1 MQASLLLTSFVFIV
15 AICTLIMQNASG
27 ANVGVAYGRAGN
39 NLPSQAQVVS
49 LLQANN
55 VNKVRIYDTDSGVLE
70 AFQNSNIKL
79 IVSARNDELA
89 SLASGDGASGW
100 VQSNIVPFASSI
112 EIICVGN
119 EVLTQATQFSQYLYP
134 AILNVYNALK
144 AASLDTSIRVSTAHA
159 MDVIDS
165 THSFPPSAGTFVGA
179 IQADMNSILTFLS
192 QTGAPFLG
200 NVFPFFAYIGAQGQI
215 DLKYTL
221 FQQTAG
227 VDDSNGLHYS
237 NLFDAQVDTL
247 IAAMEAMGH
256 SDIPV
261 VATESGWPHEGE
273 ASATLENAQA
283 YNANLVAHVPMGT
296 PKRPNVLVSTYIFA
310 LFDEN
315 LKPSDPAFEQ
325 HFGVFDPSSQSKFYE
340 ISF

>member
-1 MQASLLLTSFVFIV
+1 
-15 AICTLIMQNASG
+15 MQNASG
-27 ANVGVAYGRAGN
+27 ATVGVAYGRNGN
-39 NLPSQAQVVS
+39 NLPSPAQVVS

-55 VNKVRIYDTDSGVLE
+55 VNKVRIYDTDSGVLQ
-70 AFQNSNIKL
+70 AFQKSNIKL
-79 IVSARNDELA
+79 IVGAGNDELA
-89 SLASGDGASGW
+89 SLSADGASAW

-134 AILNVYNALK
+134 AIQNVYNALK
-144 AASLDTSIRVSTAHA
+144 AASLDTGIRVSTAHA

-165 THSFPPSAGTFVGA
+165 AQPFPPSAGTFVGG

-192 QTGAPFLG
+192 QTGAPFLA
-200 NVFPFFAYIGAQGQI
+200 NVYPYFTYIGSQDI
-215 DLKYTL
+215 DLAYAL
-221 FQQTAG
+221 FQPTAG
-227 VDDSNGLHYS
+227 ADDGGNGLHYS

-247 IAAMEAMGH
+247 IAAMEASGH
-256 SDIPV
+256 SGIPV
-261 VATESGWPHEGE
+261 VVTESGWPHEGQ
-273 ASATLENAQA
+273 ASATVENAQA

-296 PKRPNVLVSTYIFA
+296 PKRPDVLISTYVFA

-315 LKPSDPAFEQ
+315 QKPSDPAYEQ
-325 HFGVFDPSSQSKFYE
+325 HFGVFDPSTQMKFYE